1 MSPDDR
7 RAAIVEA
14 VIPLLAQHGSAVTT
28 RQMAG
33 AACVA
38 EGTIFKVFPDKYAL
52 IQEALKVAMDPGP
65 VQKQMA
71 AIDPD
76 APFEEKLRTA
86 AGILLRRLEDLIAW
100 TAVLRTMPPVDGAA
114 PTGLP
119 PFIAGAN
126 AAIVASLT
134 TLFEGHRDT
143 LRLPPAR
150 AAVIFLG
157 LLFAAGHLA
166 GTVGQRLTIEEIVGV
181 LQSGIVA
188 EEERS

>member
-7 RAAIVEA
+7 RAAIVKA
-14 VIPLLAQHGSAVTT
+14 VIPLLTRHGSAVTT

-52 IQEALKVAMDPGP
+52 IHEAVRVAMDPSH
-65 VQKQMA
+65 VQQQMA

-76 APFEEKLRTA
+76 LAFEDKLRA
-86 AGILLRRLEDLIAW
+86 AAAILLRRLEDVIAW
-100 TAVLRTMPPVDGAA
+100 MAVLRTMPPVDGRP

-134 TLFEGHRDT
+134 TLFESHST
-143 LRLPPAR
+143 MLRLPPAR
-150 AAVIFLG
+150 AAVIFMG

-166 GTVGQRLTIEEIVGV
+166 GTVGERLTVDEIVNV
-181 LQSGIVA
+181 LQSGIVDGGKKP
-188 EEERS
+188 